1 MKKILI
7 AVITL
12 ALLLGVMAGSVSAE
26 EPTVNRFCHQ
36 CLNWV
41 DWSPWNPGN
50 IATVKSGVPAG
61 HYYLTED
68 IPSCPQLIIK
78 GIVCIDLNGHTAK
91 TSGRSF
97 LVSRAQMT
105 NPSATER
112 PALSIFDTVGGG
124 MVQATGGTNNPMG
137 GVACISNGGQV
148 NLYSGTLKMVSVA
161 GGANTCGGVVGVY
174 TKNVFNPEFNMYGGV
189 VDASECV
196 LNEDTR
202 NYISS
207 CADGSGGA
215 IAASDTGIINLA
227 GGKVISGKANAIG
240 NGDCVYI
247 ENTTC
252 KMILGGNAQVGD
264 IYFNG
269 INGANFA
276 VSGTY
281 TGTANVTFN
290 PEIALSNGMDI
301 GNMELNGNIRGAT
314 ITCSTPGFF
323 VESDPAEL
331 FLSYADPNAEAAV
344 IDGDE
349 ITNYDTWEEAFANA
363 NGKLVRLNKPI
374 SDAVNITEDLYLDLN
389 GYSITGKITVAEG
402 KNLYCLDSETDDF
415 TVADGVY
422 GTLAD
427 VTGSVLGLPLED
439 THAENAY
446 LMLEEDGAKSFHC
459 IGLQIKAMSLRAD
472 KEGIYYKSAFGG
484 DEKVEALVSSYGVA
498 LSLKGAPVAE
508 NMGTTCKYSQF
519 HTFVAGN
526 KNSNETSTLVRG
538 ILKTRYTPEEND
550 RYARMPI
557 YGRAYLKLKDGSY
570 IFGETVSRS
579 LREQMEGVAKIWDNL
594 TIPQK
599 DTVYGMCKTYM
610 STVENWDVS
619 SILAHKDPTKDDVL
633 KILNISN
640 SHGQDAI
647 WQLPAILK
655 AEMPDQKFVIV
666 EMYAGYALTEHIQA
680 AQNNSPVYYYYI
692 NTGGDWQTITTEST
706 IIDGLNTHTWDMIMY
721 NESSRHLGLESKMT
735 HLIDGQTMVKWFRNY
750 ILDHIDYDTQI
761 FYDMTWA
768 SPTDERFY
776 TDATRQPATVS
787 FKGIYT
793 QDYGFSH
800 VNHYNKLVEWTKKCI
815 VDDPGFDKIIY
826 NATPVQYAGEVLGVP
841 QYDEDQVYDLY
852 RDYTHISDYAR
863 LIVAYNLYCQL
874 FDIEELTDIKVDMIR
889 WEDRAPWNNRHKKL
903 GDLPLT
909 EQHKNVLIQ
918 SVNHTQKNPLSITA
932 E

>member
-1 MKKILI
+1 MKKFFI

-12 ALLLGVMAGSVSAE
+12 ALLLGVMAGSVSAA

-41 DWSPWNPGN
+41 DWSPWSTANASATN
-50 IATVKSGVPAG
+50 ISTG

-68 IPSCPQLIIK
+68 LPNCAQKVIL
-78 GIVCIDLNGHTAK
+78 GIVCIDLNGHTMNTK
-91 TSGRSF
+91 GRSF
-97 LVSRAQMT
+97 LVSRAQMS
-105 NPSATER
+105 NPSASER
-112 PALSIFDTVGGG
+112 PVLSIFDSVGGG
-124 MVQATGGTNNPMG
+124 KVVATGGSNNPMG

-148 NLYSGTLKMVSVA
+148 NLYSGTLKFISAA
-161 GGANTCGGVVGVY
+161 GGANTCGGVIGVY

-189 VDASECV
+189 VDASECT
-196 LNEDTR
+196 LNEDAKG
-202 NYISS
+202 YISA
-207 CADGSGGA
+207 CADGCGGA
-215 IAASDTGIINLA
+215 IAACQNGVINLMGGQVI
-227 GGKVISGKANAIG
+227 GGKALADVGR
-240 NGDCVYI
+240 GDCVFV
-247 ENTTC
+247 NDSTV
-252 KMILGGNAQVGD
+252 KMILGGNAQVDD
-264 IYFNG
+264 IYFDAITG
-269 INGANFA
+269 SNFA
-276 VSGTY
+276 ISGTY

-314 ITCSTPGFF
+314 ITCSTPGYF

-363 NGKLVRLNKPI
+363 KGKLVRLNRPI
-374 SDAVNITEDLYLDLN
+374 SEAVNIAEDLYLDLN
-389 GYSITGKITVAEG
+389 GYSITGKITVADG
-402 KNLYCLDSETDDF
+402 KTLYCMDSETDDF
-415 TVADGVY
+415 TIADGVC

-427 VTGSVLGLPLED
+427 VTGSVQGLPLED

-446 LMLEEDGAKSFHC
+446 LMLEKDGAKSFHC
-459 IGLQIKAMSLRAD
+459 IGLRIKAMSLRAEQ
-472 KEGIYYKSAFGG
+472 EGIYYKSVFGG
-484 DEKVEALVSSYGVA
+484 DEMVAELVDSYGVA
-498 LSLKGAPVAE
+498 LSLKGAPVE
-508 NMGTTCKYSQF
+508 ETMDTTSKYSKF

-538 ILKTRYTPEEND
+538 ILKTRNSVEENE
-550 RYARMPI
+550 RNAQMPI

-570 IFGETVSRS
+570 IFGATVSRS
-579 LREQMEGVAKIWDNL
+579 LREQIEGVAKIWDNL

-599 DTVYGMCKTYM
+599 DAVYGMCKPYM
-610 STVENWDVS
+610 STVETWDVS

-735 HLIDGQTMVKWFRNY
+735 QLIDGQTMVKWFRNY
-750 ILDHIDYDTQI
+750 ILDNIDYDTKI
-761 FYDMTWA
+761 LYDMTWA
-768 SPTDERFY
+768 SPTDENFY
-776 TDATRQPATVS
+776 TDATRQPATVT
-787 FKGIYT
+787 FKGTYT

-815 VDDPGFDKIIY
+815 VDDPGFYKVIY

-863 LIVAYNLYCQL
+863 LIVAYNLYCQI
-874 FDIEELTDIKVDMIR
+874 FDIDQLTDIKVDTIR

-909 EQHKNVLIQ
+909 EQHKNVLIE